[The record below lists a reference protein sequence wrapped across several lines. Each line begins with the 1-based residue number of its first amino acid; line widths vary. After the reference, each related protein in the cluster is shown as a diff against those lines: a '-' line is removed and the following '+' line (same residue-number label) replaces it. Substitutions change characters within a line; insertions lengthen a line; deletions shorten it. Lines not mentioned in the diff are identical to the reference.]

1 MAGSFLHL
9 IIGFEIGRVM
19 FLVEG
24 SVSLNFSIF
33 RFLPALEK
41 HLSKMFAFF
50 SSSEIISSPST
61 NKIFSEDL
69 FYQIITVSQ
78 FIRVVYYL

>member
-1 MAGSFLHL
+1 MAGSFLPL

-61 NKIFSEDL
+61 NKIFSED
-69 FYQIITVSQ
+69 
-78 FIRVVYYL
+78 FILSDNNSFAVIRIPCYV